1 MSEIVFRHYARPASR
16 RSLWVGIAMVVVA
29 LAFTIEQSAQWL
41 AANPMAARGLQASLL
56 AGLATGL
63 GALPVLFLKRPR
75 EEWLGPLLGAAGGMM
90 LAAALF
96 SLALPALQAAM
107 SSAQPL
113 LVGGLAIAAGLA
125 GALAMQALDQR
136 TQHAHVEDIGTTV
149 ARPQLALVVAAIAI
163 HNLPEGLA
171 VGTAV
176 SAGVD
181 YGMSL
186 GIALQNIPEGWIVA
200 SALVVLGAG
209 PWRAAITALATGLV
223 EPLGGLFG
231 AFAGTLAGAALP
243 LALAAAAGAMTWVV
257 MHELAP
263 AALRGGRRLNGAAGL
278 AGGFALMSALAV
290 AA

>member
-1 MSEIVFRHYARPASR
+1 MSEIVIRHYARPASR
-16 RSLWVGIAMVVVA
+16 RPLWAGIAMAVVA
-29 LAFTIEQSAQWL
+29 LAFAVEQSGQWL
-41 AANPMAARGLQASLL
+41 AAHPMAARGLQASLL

-63 GALPVLFLKRPR
+63 GALPVLLLKRPR
-75 EEWLGPLLGAAGGMM
+75 EDWMGPLLGVAGGMM
-90 LAAALF
+90 LAAAFF
-96 SLALPALQAAM
+96 SLAVPALQAAAA
-107 SSAQPL
+107 SVQPL
-113 LVGGLAIAAGLA
+113 LVGSAAVAAGLA
-125 GALAMQALDQR
+125 GALAMQALDGR
-136 TQHAHVEDIGTTV
+136 SRHAHVEDVGGTGGQ
-149 ARPQLALVVAAIAI
+149 PQLALVVVAIAI

-181 YGMSL
+181 HGMSL

-209 PWRAAITALATGLV
+209 PWKAALIALATGLV
-223 EPLGGLFG
+223 EPVGGLFG

-257 MHELAP
+257 VHELAP
-263 AALRGGRRLNGAAGL
+263 AALRGARGKAGAAGL
-278 AGGFALMSALAV
+278 ACGFAAMSVLAV